1 MGGTIAYFLKK
12 KSHDH
17 KQLYL
22 FYTCLASINNKEG
35 NIWGSIDA
43 LEESLKHLNELRYKR
58 DLPVAQTY
66 LNMANAYTFV

>member
-1 MGGTIAYFLKK
+1 M
-12 KSHDH
+12 
-17 KQLYL
+17 
-22 FYTCLASINNKEG
+22 NNKEG